1 MPETFIKPPGGI
13 VQDALKVLKTEF
25 DRPTTAEYIPNLLR
39 AAVFP
44 NNPNTAAW
52 SGEILHRI
60 AEWHARQ
67 GDPGKAHALFEL
79 SLDKFDP
86 AEALGPARDC
96 RDFAKLYVMRR
107 RFDEA
112 FTMFELAQG
121 YHAKDRPN
129 QKGHRQQRVTQACV
143 LEARVVADADRQ
155 AAVDELVDLAMY
167 DIGDFCLR
175 DQYDRVAFVLP
186 YTSGVAKQGLHVRQL
201 EINAARRRPFAAAT
215 SIARVVID
223 KELQVTSHVIGPLLR
238 KEWTTPRLW

>member
-1 MPETFIKPPGGI
+1 MSETFIKPPGGI
-13 VQDALKVLKTEF
+13 VQDALKVMKIDF
-25 DRPTTAEYIPNLLR
+25 DRPGTAAYIPNLLR

-44 NNPNTAAW
+44 NNPSTAAW

-67 GDPGKAHALFEL
+67 GDLGKAYELFEL

-96 RDFAKLYVMRR
+96 RDFAKLLVMRG
-107 RFDEA
+107 RFDQA
-112 FTMFELAQG
+112 FTMFEMAQR
-121 YHAKDRPN
+121 YHAMDRPN

-155 AAVDELVDLAMY
+155 LAVDELVDLAMN

-186 YTSGVAKQGLHVRQL
+186 YTSGTAKQALHVRQL
-201 EINAARRRPFAAAT
+201 EINAARRRPIAAAA

-223 KELQVTSHVIGPLLR
+223 TELMIAGHVVGSLLR
-238 KEWTTPRLW
+238 KEWTMPRLR